1 MRKNPNEEQLA
12 QALDITLIDEPEKK
26 EARLSLRREFLKT
39 YTFMATTAPRS
50 GAVILDRI
58 KLPMASSGR

>member
-12 QALDITLIDEPEKK
+12 HALDTMLTDEPEKK

-39 YTFMATTAPRS
+39 YTFMATTAPRN
-50 GAVILDRI
+50 GAVILDMI
-58 KLPMASSGR
+58 KLPIASSGR